1 MTNREYMQTLNKDY
15 FESTM
20 YHVVNMNFTIADSI
34 EDPTRAVMTWLAAE
48 CDPNDRLW
56 VIVNDDNDPTFWE
69 D

>member
-1 MTNREYMQTLNKDY
+1 MTNREYMQTLDDDY

-20 YHVVNMNFTIADSI
+20 YHLVSMNFNIAYSI

-48 CDPNDRLW
+48 YDPNDRLW
-56 VIVNDDNDPTFWE
+56 IEVNTENDPTLWE

>member
-1 MTNREYMQTLNKDY
+1 MTNREYMQTLDDDH

-20 YHVVNMNFTIADSI
+20 YHLVNMHFTIANSI

-48 CDPNDRLW
+48 YDPNDHLW
-56 VIVNDDNDPTFWE
+56 VEVNTENDPTLWE